1 MSRSRK
7 IIVLGVLIT
16 VIGLGVIIIL
26 IAADVIM
33 LGPIPILKTA
43 RNNPMQY
50 YVSPPDGWTPYKKWP
65 ILVTVNGANHSFFD
79 IARTFVRARNNLPFI
94 IVAPIVLSTVNIP
107 NPGDYSYPA
116 SVWDEVAKTSPL
128 QFDDKGL
135 AAVISDV
142 QADYNGEDKFF
153 ITGWS
158 GGGNLAWFMVFTH
171 PEKLA
176 GAALAAGNFH
186 GRGIGTVSSSSERFH
201 LSVKGFQGDQ
211 DQYYNQLTPEWL
223 DAKKLAD
230 ANGYQN
236 VTYQIIAGADHQ
248 PFADQVLGF
257 FASLLPRQN

>member
-1 MSRSRK
+1 MTKSRK
-7 IIVLGVLIT
+7 VVLGTLLFLIALSIT
-16 VIGLGVIIIL
+16 LSAL

-33 LGPIPILKTA
+33 LGPLPILKTA

-50 YVSPPDGWTPYKKWP
+50 YVSLPDGWTANKKWP

-79 IARTFVRARNNLPFI
+79 IARTFQRARNNLPFI
-94 IVAPIVLSTVNIP
+94 IVTPVVLSVVATP
-107 NPGDYSYPA
+107 NPSDYSYSA
-116 SVWDEVAKTSPL
+116 AVWDEVAKTSPL

-142 QADYNGEDKFF
+142 QKDYNGEDKFF

-158 GGGNLAWFMVFTH
+158 GGGNLTWFEIFTH

-176 GAALAAGNFH
+176 GAALAASNFH
-186 GRGIGTVSSSSERFH
+186 GRGITTISSAPERIH
-201 LSVKGFQGDQ
+201 LPIKAFQGDKDVNY
-211 DQYYNQLTPEWL
+211 DQLIQQWG

-236 VTYQIIAGADHQ
+236 LSNEIIAGSDHQ
-248 PFADQVLGF
+248 PFTDQVFAF
-257 FASLLPRQN
+257 FATLLPAQN

>member
-1 MSRSRK
+1 MGKSRK
-7 IIVLGVLIT
+7 IVLGVLLL
-16 VIGLGVIIIL
+16 VIAASVIIIL
-26 IAADVIM
+26 IAEDVIM

-43 RNNPMQY
+43 RSNPMQY
-50 YVSPPDGWTPYKKWP
+50 YVSPPDGWTPDKKWP

-94 IVAPIVLSTVNIP
+94 IVAPIVLSTVAIP
-107 NPGDYSYPA
+107 TPSDYSYPA

-128 QFDDKGL
+128 QFDDMGL

-158 GGGNLAWFMVFTH
+158 GGGNLAWYMVFNH

-186 GRGIGTVSSSSERFH
+186 GRGISTVSSAPERAN
-201 LSVKGFQGDQ
+201 LPVKGFQGDQ
-211 DQYYNQLTPEWL
+211 DQNYSQLAHEWS

-236 VTYQIIAGADHQ
+236 ISYQIIAGADHQ
-248 PFADQVLGF
+248 PFANQVFAF
-257 FASLLPRQN
+257 FASLLPGQH